1 MRQNDTEDAATA
13 APPPPPP
20 AAEGEL
26 RPPQDDVAEPRARR
40 SAEIA
45 PHEGPLREDLA
56 AIGVKIASIYDFVDG
71 DAPPPEAVPVLMRHL
86 REPHDR
92 RLYEV
97 ILQALS
103 HPELRPI
110 VLEPLTVWFLEQ
122 HDRVMRWVGANAL
135 ASMATLEELD
145 EVPGIYDFRDLFDR
159 PARAY
164 RAD

>member
-1 MRQNDTEDAATA
+1 MRQNNTEDAPAA
-13 APPPPPP
+13 APAPP
-20 AAEGEL
+20 AADSDL
-26 RPPQDDVAEPRARR
+26 RPPQDDVAAPRARR

-45 PHEGPLREDLA
+45 PEELPLRGDLA
-56 AIGVKIASIYDFVDG
+56 AIGIEISSIYDFVDG
-71 DAPPPEAVPVLMRHL
+71 DAPPPDAVPVLIRHL

-97 ILQALS
+97 LLQALS
-103 HPELRPI
+103 YPQLRDI
-110 VLEPLTVWFLEQ
+110 ALEPLKVWFLEQ

-159 PARAY
+159 PARSY

>member
-1 MRQNDTEDAATA
+1 MRQNDTEDAAAA
-13 APPPPPP
+13 APAAP
-20 AAEGEL
+20 AAETDL
-26 RPPQDDVAEPRARR
+26 RPPQDDVAAPRARR

-45 PHEGPLREDLA
+45 PEELPLRSDLA
-56 AIGVKIASIYDFVDG
+56 AAGIEISSIYDFIDG
-71 DAPPPEAVPVLMRHL
+71 DAPPHDAVPVLIRHL

-92 RLYEV
+92 RLYGV

-103 HPELRPI
+103 YPQLRD
-110 VLEPLTVWFLEQ
+110 VALEPLKVWFLEQ

-145 EVPGIYDFRDLFDR
+145 AVPGIYDFRDLFDR
-159 PARAY
+159 PARSY

>member
-1 MRQNDTEDAATA
+1 MRDNGGDGAPAAAAQPAEREYRGAPDAAEA
-13 APPPPPP
+13 
-20 AAEGEL
+20 
-26 RPPQDDVAEPRARR
+26 PRARR

-45 PHEGPLREDLA
+45 VDETPLRADLA
-56 AIGVKIASIYDFVDG
+56 AIGIEVSSVYDFVNG
-71 DAPPPEAVPVLMRHL
+71 DPPSPEAVPVLIRHL

-103 HPELRPI
+103 YPQLRP
-110 VLEPLTVWFLEQ
+110 VALEPLTVWFLEQ

-145 EVPGIYDFRDLFDR
+145 AV
-159 PARAY
+159 
-164 RAD
+164 

>member
-1 MRQNDTEDAATA
+1 MRDNDMDGAPA
-13 APPPPPP
+13 APAGPP
-20 AAEGEL
+20 AETEYRA
-26 RPPQDDVAEPRARR
+26 PQDELASPRARR

-45 PHEGPLREDLA
+45 EHELPLRTELA
-56 AIGVKIASIYDFVDG
+56 AAGVEITSIYDFIDG
-71 DAPPPEAVPVLMRHL
+71 DAPPARVVPILVRHL

-103 HPELRPI
+103 YPQLRD
-110 VLEPLTVWFLEQ
+110 VALEPLKTWFLEQ

-145 EVPGIYDFRDLFDR
+145 EVAGIYDFRGLFDR
-159 PARAY
+159 PTRSR

>member
-1 MRQNDTEDAATA
+1 MRENEMDGAPV
-13 APPPPPP
+13 APPGP
-20 AAEGEL
+20 APAEPEY
-26 RPPQDDVAEPRARR
+26 RPPQDDVTAPRARR

-45 PHEGPLREDLA
+45 EHELPLRAELA
-56 AIGVKIASIYDFVDG
+56 AAGVEITSIYDFIDG
-71 DAPPPEAVPVLMRHL
+71 DAPPPHVVPILVRHL

-103 HPELRPI
+103 YPQLRD
-110 VLEPLTVWFLEQ
+110 VALEPLKLWFLEQ

-159 PARAY
+159 PTRSR

>member
-1 MRQNDTEDAATA
+1 MEGAPAAA
-13 APPPPPP
+13 AQE
-20 AAEGEL
+20 AEGEYRGPDAEGEASRR
-26 RPPQDDVAEPRARR
+26 RP

-45 PHEGPLREDLA
+45 VDETPLRNDLA
-56 AIGVKIASIYDFVDG
+56 AVGVEVSSVYDFIDG
-71 DAPPPEAVPVLMRHL
+71 DAPPEAAVPVLIRHL

-103 HPELRPI
+103 YPQLRP
-110 VLEPLTVWFLEQ
+110 VALEPLVAWFLEQ
-122 HDRVMRWVGANAL
+122 QDRVMRWVGANAL

-145 EVPGIYDFRDLFDR
+145 AVQGIYDFRDLFDR

>member
-1 MRQNDTEDAATA
+1 MRQNDTEDAAAA
-13 APPPPPP
+13 APSPP
-20 AAEGEL
+20 AGESDL
-26 RPPQDDVAEPRARR
+26 RPPQDDLAAPRARR

-45 PHEGPLREDLA
+45 PHEQPLRDDLA
-56 AIGVKIASIYDFVDG
+56 AIGVRISSIYDFVDG
-71 DAPPPEAVPVLMRHL
+71 DAPPVEAVPVLIRHL

-103 HPELRPI
+103 HPELRP
-110 VLEPLTVWFLEQ
+110 VALEPLKAWFLEQ

-159 PARAY
+159 PARSY

>member
-1 MRQNDTEDAATA
+1 MRDNEMDATA
-13 APPPPPP
+13 P
-20 AAEGEL
+20 AAASSPAPVESEY
-26 RPPQDDVAEPRARR
+26 RAPQDDVTPPRAQR
-40 SAEIA
+40 STEIA
-45 PHEGPLREDLA
+45 PDELPLRADLA
-56 AIGVKIASIYDFVDG
+56 AVGVEISSIYDFIDG
-71 DAPPPEAVPVLMRHL
+71 DAPPPRAVPVLVRHL

-103 HPELRPI
+103 YPQLRE
-110 VLEPLTVWFLEQ
+110 VALEPLKVWFLEQ

-159 PARAY
+159 PARSY